1 MVEHHLK
8 GPSMAE
14 RIAKRERNSGDP
26 SAEHVVKQGDGA
38 RRTFHNIHDFGQH
51 GDTNTNHP
59 TDGRVAN
66 NPGAKSQQ
74 TGGNG

>member
-1 MVEHHLK
+1 MVEHRLT

-38 RRTFHNIHDFGQH
+38 RRTFHNIHEVGQH
-51 GDTNTNHP
+51 GDTGTNHP
-59 TDGRVAN
+59 TDGRVDSVPAS
-66 NPGAKSQQ
+66 KSQ
-74 TGGNG
+74 GGGVG